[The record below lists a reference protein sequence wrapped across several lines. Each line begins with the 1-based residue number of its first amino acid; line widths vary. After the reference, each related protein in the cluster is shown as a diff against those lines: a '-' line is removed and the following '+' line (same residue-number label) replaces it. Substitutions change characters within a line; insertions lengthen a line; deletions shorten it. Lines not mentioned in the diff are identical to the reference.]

1 MKICCHYGGVSTC
14 CRNGGDVHLQEFRWI
29 GRIVVLFRQVRP
41 ELGGTGRRVE
51 MICERGAANAGQWDT
66 RLDPGTR
73 WGLWCY
79 HSKVLIEVATLD
91 V

>member
-1 MKICCHYGGVSTC
+1 
-14 CRNGGDVHLQEFRWI
+14 
-29 GRIVVLFRQVRP
+29 
-41 ELGGTGRRVE
+41 
-51 MICERGAANAGQWDT
+51 MIRERGTTHASQWDT

-79 HSKVLIEVATLD
+79 HNKVLIEVATLD